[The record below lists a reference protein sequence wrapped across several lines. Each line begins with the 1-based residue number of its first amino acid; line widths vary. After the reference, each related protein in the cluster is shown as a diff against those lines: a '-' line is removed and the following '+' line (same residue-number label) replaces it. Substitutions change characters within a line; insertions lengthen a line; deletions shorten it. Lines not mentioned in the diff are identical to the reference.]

1 MNNNVKIDFK
11 LYNAPQSTCSQRVR
25 FALNIKRIEFEEVL
39 LDLFSGDQ
47 LKPEYLKINP
57 NGVVPALDH
66 NGKIILDSAVILEY
80 LEDIYPKN
88 LPLRPADPVKVAE
101 MRTMMR
107 FIDEVPTP
115 AIRIPS
121 YNLAFLPHFQ
131 SMSKEEF
138 QELANSKPLRR
149 EFLLKMGQKGFS
161 EADMNEAL
169 SRLKRGVQRMDTW
182 IDQSGGPWF
191 QGSDISYADIAV
203 MPVIIRLDD
212 INLSYFWDEFPRV
225 SKWLEL
231 IQSMDV
237 YKVTFYYGSLL
248 TQKYPHL
255 DKKHKK

>member
-1 MNNNVKIDFK
+1 M
-11 LYNAPQSTCSQRVR
+11 
-25 FALNIKRIEFEEVL
+25 
-39 LDLFSGDQ
+39 
-47 LKPEYLKINP
+47 
-57 NGVVPALDH
+57 
-66 NGKIILDSAVILEY
+66 
-80 LEDIYPKN
+80 
-88 LPLRPADPVKVAE
+88 RPADPVKAAE

-131 SMSKEEF
+131 SMSEEEF
-138 QELANSKPLRR
+138 HELAESKPLRR
-149 EFLLKMGQKGFS
+149 EFLLKMGQNGFS

-169 SRLKRGVQRMDTW
+169 SRLKRGVQRMDNW
-182 IDQSGGPWF
+182 IEQSGGPWF
-191 QGSDISYADIAV
+191 QGSNISYADIAV
-203 MPVIIRLDD
+203 MPVIVRLDD

-231 IQSMDV
+231 IQSLDA

-255 DKKHKK
+255 DKKYKG